1 MTYHIYLYLLSL
13 LRAVI
18 FELLES
24 AQQHA
29 KHSLISEGKN
39 KVVKTTVILT
49 LGRKRHSK
57 SSVTS
62 HTTQW
67 HQSGHEQS
75 RVHGLMQNQQSK
87 C

>member
-1 MTYHIYLYLLSL
+1 MTYQICLYLLSL

-18 FELLES
+18 FELLKS

-29 KHSLISEGKN
+29 KHSLISEGTKI
-39 KVVKTTVILT
+39 KAIKTIFILT
-49 LGRKRHSK
+49 LGREWHSK

-67 HQSGHEQS
+67 HHSGNEQ
-75 RVHGLMQNQQSK
+75 RVHGLMQNQQTK

>member
-39 KVVKTTVILT
+39 KSRQNNRYINPGK
-49 LGRKRHSK
+49 KE
-57 SSVTS
+57 
-62 HTTQW
+62 TQIT
-67 HQSGHEQS
+67 
-75 RVHGLMQNQQSK
+75 
-87 C
+87 